1 MLSDSQRKEE
11 LDFTKVR
18 DFNIVRDGYKW
29 SRQGYKML
37 YLGSC
42 KSHIYKYTGWF
53 IQLLPLPFSV
63 QKTKARCSYP
73 EPLFFLSQ
81 KASGFLQVIF
91 LFGPE
96 NEEDQMNK
104 PHDSITKVQGQTDL
118 EEFLMSSLHIS
129 LYLHAILLVSNK
141 SAAL

>member
-1 MLSDSQRKEE
+1 
-11 LDFTKVR
+11 
-18 DFNIVRDGYKW
+18 
-29 SRQGYKML
+29 ML

-53 IQLLPLPFSV
+53 IQLLPPPFSV
-63 QKTKARCSYP
+63 QKRKLVALNQRRC
-73 EPLFFLSQ
+73 FFLSQ
-81 KASGFLQVIF
+81 KASGLLQVIF

-104 PHDSITKVQGQTDL
+104 PHDSITKVQGGQTDL
-118 EEFLMSSLHIS
+118 EEFLISSLHIS